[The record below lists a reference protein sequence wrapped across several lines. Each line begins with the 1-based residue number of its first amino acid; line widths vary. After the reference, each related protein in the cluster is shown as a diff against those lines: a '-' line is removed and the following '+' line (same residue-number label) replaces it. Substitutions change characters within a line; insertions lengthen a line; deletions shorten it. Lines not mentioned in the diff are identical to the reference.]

1 MTDKG
6 FDEYGHYGENN
17 PPVGDTESYTAAMM
31 SDNTWHY
38 QLMYHK
44 VDMKSFVDGG
54 YYAIHEYYPMEGGD
68 GWTEQPIPVDGES
81 VEEVKQMLQ
90 MMLEDIEKHGVKDY
104 E

>member
-1 MTDKG
+1 MRRLTPAFTAKG
-6 FDEYGHYGENN
+6 KE
-17 PPVGDTESYTAAMM
+17 TMM

-54 YYAIHEYYPMEGGD
+54 YYAIHEYYPSEDGD

-81 VEEVKQMLQ
+81 VEEVKWVLQAMLA
-90 MMLEDIEKHGVKDY
+90 DIEKHGVKDY